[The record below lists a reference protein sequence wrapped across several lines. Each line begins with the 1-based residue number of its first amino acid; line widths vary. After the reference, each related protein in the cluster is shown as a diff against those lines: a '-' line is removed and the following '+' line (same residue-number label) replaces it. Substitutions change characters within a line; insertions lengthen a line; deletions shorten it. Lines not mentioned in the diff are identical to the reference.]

1 MWEEEEEICRRER
14 EEERWLFQAC
24 EWWSCRHWSGVR
36 RMKMF
41 VEEMMVRVGCDGRKK
56 KLAEEKERGVRG
68 GVIVHR
74 DGMGWRRKL
83 GCYYSRW
90 C

>member
-1 MWEEEEEICRRER
+1 
-14 EEERWLFQAC
+14 
-24 EWWSCRHWSGVR
+24 
-36 RMKMF
+36 MF